1 LKHRMLV
8 HGGSEMMAWCVSN
21 AKAEQRGNAVLI
33 TKEAAGKAKI
43 DPLVAMFNAVKLME
57 TNPEA
62 TNANGGLNAWADSLR
77 AAAA

>member
-62 TNANGGLNAWADSLR
+62 GSAGLSNDDWAK